1 MKITIEIKGM
11 GVWESVGSLTPK
23 SILRSPAYQA
33 AMDAAQTK
41 YRQAERT
48 ASGHLRDNTE
58 LVREE
63 YRLEVEAAWVAY
75 QAEQEAA
82 LKLYEQPL

>member
-1 MKITIEIKGM
+1 MKITIEIEGM
-11 GVWESVGSLTPK
+11 GTWESVGLLTPK

-33 AMDAAQTK
+33 AMEAAQTK
-41 YRQAERT
+41 YREAERT

-63 YRLEVEAAWVAY
+63 YRLEVEAAWVTY
-75 QAEQEAA
+75 QADKEAA
-82 LKLYEQPL
+82 AKLYEQPL

>member
-11 GVWESVGSLTPK
+11 GTWESVGLLAPK

-33 AMDAAQTK
+33 AMEAAQTK
-41 YRQAERT
+41 YREAERT

-63 YRLEVEAAWVAY
+63 YHLEVEAAWETY
-75 QAEQEAA
+75 QVEKDEA